1 VSTSLINQGGNKR
14 MISSNLR
21 VAIRLAARHICFAGG
36 AIIMTSARDLIQR
49 IQAELA
55 PLHHKII
62 DHRYMAALDS
72 GNLPQEALAVFAIQQ
87 HHIITSDL
95 RSVALVL
102 ARHGHLA
109 SRPYLLGIL
118 QGENAALE
126 ALMKFAQ
133 ALAITDDRLRGSEPI
148 PGAFAYSAYFAW
160 LGMHGSDAELA
171 AALSLNFAAWGAN
184 CGRMSVALK
193 SSYSLASD
201 AVSFFDLF
209 ANLPAA
215 PDAAT
220 AVIQGGLDRGVA
232 PSAITRAARMLQGY
246 ELMYWDSMAEAAGI

>member
-1 VSTSLINQGGNKR
+1 
-14 MISSNLR
+14 
-21 VAIRLAARHICFAGG
+21 
-36 AIIMTSARDLIQR
+36 MTSARDLIQR